1 MMSPTLDV
9 SAARRAR
16 SPLSSP
22 LSSVLLA
29 VFAMGALT
37 AGCPGTGP
45 VTEPPVERPTCE
57 TREQCEPG
65 WICTDENY
73 CAQCSTSGQC
83 LLKESCNPETLTCGL
98 REGWGTD
105 CALNE
110 ECPAGRYC
118 QQGLCKPRAE
128 VSLCP
133 GGTNEECPEGL
144 RCHTTNFV
152 CEEDLG
158 CAVNEDC
165 GAEEVCNTG
174 SHECVPRCTP
184 ETAADV
190 CVGGEKCVNERCVQC
205 ETAAECGPG
214 LLCDAAGRCAAE
226 DRCYT
231 DRDCPVP
238 TICHFETGACLPK
251 PPPCASDEE
260 CAESRRCDLASGAC
274 VPRACQPDVYEPN
287 ETRETAFAATPGTY
301 ENLTLCEGDL
311 DYFALTLAR
320 GDQLGVN
327 VEADPFAED
336 TFRISIQD
344 GTGRTVAA
352 GKMLA
357 SYVATA
363 AANYYVAIST
373 SDVYRPYDVTFL
385 RSRGTPCD
393 DDLMEPNDNEA
404 DATVIASSGPV
415 DGVICPQD
423 QDHFSTEVPAGKGLK
438 VVLGNTSAS
447 SGVLRFCILKNGAPL
462 RCTDTAVD
470 STLSASAA
478 EVGGATAIVR
488 VNGET
493 DRTTNAYSLQLEF
506 P

>member
-1 MMSPTLDV
+1 MKLQSPSKSNVLVTNR
-9 SAARRAR
+9 SFAA
-16 SPLSSP
+16 
-22 LSSVLLA
+22 VLLLA
-29 VFAMGALT
+29 AGVL
-37 AGCPGTGP
+37 AGCPEDKP
-45 VTEPPVERPTCE
+45 DPQPPVMRTFCE

-65 WICTDENY
+65 WICTDGKF

-83 LLKESCNPETLTCGL
+83 LLREQCDPEALTCGL
-98 REGWGTD
+98 REGWGED
-105 CALNE
+105 CTLNS
-110 ECPAGRYC
+110 ECAAGSWC
-118 QQGLCKPRAE
+118 HQGLCKARAE

-133 GGTNEECPEGL
+133 GGSSDECPDGL
-144 RCHTTNFV
+144 RCNATNFV

-165 GAEEVCNTG
+165 SAQEVCNTG
-174 SHECVPRCTP
+174 SHQCVPRCTV

-190 CVGGEKCVNERCVQC
+190 CSGGEKCVAERCVQC

-231 DRDCPVP
+231 NRDCPVP
-238 TICHFETGACLPK
+238 TVCFVETGACLPK

-260 CAESRRCDLASGAC
+260 CSADRRCDLASGAC

-287 ETRETAFAATPGTY
+287 QTREAAFDATPGTY
-301 ENLTLCEGDL
+301 ENLTLCEGDI
-311 DYFALTLAR
+311 DYWGLVLAR

-336 TFRISIQD
+336 SFRISIQD

-352 GKMLA
+352 GRLLA
-357 SYVATA
+357 SYVAPA
-363 AANYYVAIST
+363 SEKYFVAIST
-373 SDVYRPYDVTFL
+373 TDSYRPYDVTFL
-385 RSRGTPCD
+385 RSQGTPCD
-393 DDLMEPNDNEA
+393 DDAMEPNDNLA

-423 QDHFSTEVPAGKGLK
+423 QDHFSTEVPEGKGLK
-438 VVLGNTSAS
+438 VVIGNTQAG
-447 SGVLRFCILKNGAPL
+447 SGVLRFCILKNDVAL
-462 RCTDTAVD
+462 RCTDTSVD
-470 STLSASAA
+470 STLSASPA
-478 EVGGATAIVR
+478 ELGGTSAKVR
-488 VNGET
+488 VNGAT